1 MGLLSDRGGVQ
12 WLVVF
17 LGNPGPR
24 YEGTRHNAGFMVC
37 DVLEKKLGVSVNRLK
52 NRALTAQCTI
62 GGQKVLLMKPQTYMN
77 LSGEAVRPSADFYKV
92 SPEHSLVVSDEVAL
106 APGRLRL
113 RPGGSAGGH
122 NGLKNIIAQLGTD
135 QFPRLRLGVG
145 APPHPDYDMADWVL
159 GVIRN
164 ADAEAFSEA
173 ARKAADAIECCI
185 SEGVQKAM
193 NKYNC

>member
-77 LSGEAVRPSADFYKV
+77 LSGEAVRPTADFYKV
-92 SPEHSLVVSDEVAL
+92 SPEHILVVSDEVAL

-185 SEGVQKAM
+185 SESVQKAM

>member
-77 LSGEAVRPSADFYKV
+77 LSGEAVRPTADFYKV
-92 SPEHSLVVSDEVAL
+92 SPEHILVVSDEVAL

-193 NKYNC
+193 NTYNC